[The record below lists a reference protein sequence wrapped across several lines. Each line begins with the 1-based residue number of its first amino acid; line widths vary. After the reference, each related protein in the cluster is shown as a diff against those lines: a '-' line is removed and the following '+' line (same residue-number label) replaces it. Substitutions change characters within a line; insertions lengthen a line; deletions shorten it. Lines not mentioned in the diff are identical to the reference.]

1 MADQADSRPQ
11 ATRRKVTEADRRRI
25 SASELFRTMTP
36 DELDPLLPQCNI
48 IELEPEEI
56 LLPAGQHSDTVY
68 LVLTGRLQI
77 QPTNLELTDCLGMPG
92 GGFVGEKGL
101 IDGGF
106 TFAQVVASSASAVLE
121 IPRNVVWAMI
131 DTSRTLSAQMLQLL
145 ARPVRPQA
153 EDTAEAWARRQ
164 EREQARNQDPLTG
177 LRNRHWLEHAF
188 PAALEEAQKHH
199 APACLMMIDI
209 DNFEPFLQKHG
220 TAAAEAALRSVG
232 RALASRMRG
241 HDLLARYGDDEFALL
256 APLCDVRGGRAA
268 AERLRAAVAAW
279 RISGDG
285 GEELP
290 GLTVSIGV
298 AEADPHDWLLTLVV
312 RAGEALRRAKRGGRN
327 RIEWEAGDGAGS

>member
-1 MADQADSRPQ
+1 MADSAGSRPEV
-11 ATRRKVTEADRRRI
+11 ARRQVTQADRRRI
-25 SASELFRTMTP
+25 GASEIFCTMTA
-36 DELDPLLPQCNI
+36 DELDPLLPQCSI
-48 IELEPEEI
+48 IELEAEEI

-77 QPTNLELTDCLGMPG
+77 QPTNMEETDCLGMPG

-101 IDGGF
+101 VDGGF
-106 TFAQVVASSASAVLE
+106 TFAQVAASSASTVLE

-145 ARPVRPQA
+145 ARPVRPPA
-153 EDTAEAWARRQ
+153 EDSAEAWARRQ
-164 EREQARNQDPLTG
+164 EREQARNQDSVTG
-177 LRNRHWLEHAF
+177 LRNRRWLEHAF

-199 APACLMMIDI
+199 APACLMMIDV
-209 DNFEPFLQKHG
+209 DHFEPFRIKHG
-220 TAAAEAALRSVG
+220 TGAGDRALQAVG

-256 APLCDVRGGRAA
+256 APLCDVSGGRAA

-279 RISGDG
+279 RVTGPEG
-285 GEELP
+285 QELP
-290 GLTVSIGV
+290 GLTVSVGV

-312 RAGEALRRAKRGGRN
+312 RASEALRRAKRGGRN
-327 RIEWEAGDGAGS
+327 RIEWESADGAGS